1 MAEPKGG
8 IDLSRWL
15 SPDESG
21 RLVNLEWLR
30 EVAVD
35 ESASN
40 EECLKSTAPL
50 LAYSKLRKLSL
61 QQHFIPDLT
70 GLSAFQELR
79 ELSVTDCNVNEL
91 GRDFP
96 TDRLL
101 TLDLSGNSLV
111 DVEELADAPLLTQL
125 GLSRNPLR
133 QLAPRINWPNLLSL
147 GVSGVPSNLNWEEL
161 AGLPSLKV
169 LYVKQT
175 PLPDLHVLATIPN
188 LSELYGTLEGGRS
201 SLDFS
206 ELTSLKKLHL
216 HVKNAENLR
225 NFRCGA
231 ALKEICLTHGAKLTD
246 VSALANCS
254 SLTSLELN
262 YCAVSDFSF
271 LAYMQRLER
280 LSLKGSAESTVWELR
295 KRFPQ
300 LEISS

>member
-1 MAEPKGG
+1 MVEPEAG

-15 SPDESG
+15 APDENG

-30 EVAVD
+30 EVSVD
-35 ESASN
+35 ESVSN

-50 LAYSKLRKLSL
+50 LAYSSLRKLSL

-96 TDRLL
+96 ADRLL
-101 TLDLSGNSLV
+101 TLDLSGNRLV
-111 DVEELADAPLLTQL
+111 EVEELADAPLLTQL
-125 GLSRNPLR
+125 GLSRNPLK

-161 AGLPSLKV
+161 AALPKLEV

-175 PLPDLHVLATIPN
+175 PLPDLYVLATIPN

-231 ALKEICLTHGAKLTD
+231 ALKELRLTHGAKLTD
-246 VSALANCS
+246 ASNLASCWG
-254 SLTSLELN
+254 LTSLGLH

-271 LAYMQRLER
+271 LAGMQGLER
-280 LSLKGSAESTVWELR
+280 LSLKGAAEPTILELR